1 MDRKGFTFLVKL
13 YVYNRKYGM
22 TSCQQLALDRI
33 RGKLNNEQVNRNK
46 TKHKPIRARTYRR
59 D

>member
-22 TSCQQLALDRI
+22 EYCNQITIDRI
-33 RGKLNNEQVNRNK
+33 RGRLDYMVRSVGLEPTTN
-46 TKHKPIRARTYRR
+46 
-59 D
+59 